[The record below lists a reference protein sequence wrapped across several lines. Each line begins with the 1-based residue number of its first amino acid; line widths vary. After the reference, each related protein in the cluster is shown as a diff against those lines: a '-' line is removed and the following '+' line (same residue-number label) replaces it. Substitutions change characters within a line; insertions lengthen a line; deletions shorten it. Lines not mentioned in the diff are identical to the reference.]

1 MKLVRF
7 GPKGEEKP
15 GIVDAAGTV
24 RSLEDHVYDIDGQVL
39 SDTSL
44 QELSNLDLT
53 TLPEVGEGERL
64 GPCVGN
70 IGKILCIGLNYSD
83 HAAEAGMEVP
93 PEPVLF
99 TKATSAIN
107 GPNDDVLLPRGS
119 EKTDWECELAVVIG
133 TEAKYV
139 SEEEALDYVA
149 GYCIVNDISERAY
162 QIERA
167 GQWVKG
173 KSCDTFAP
181 IGPWLVTKDEVPDPQ
196 NLSMWLEV
204 NGVRYQEGST
214 KTMVYGV
221 AHVVSYLSH
230 FMSLQPGDVISTG
243 TPPGVGMGMNPQIY
257 LKAGDVMELGIQ
269 GLGVQKQKVVSD
281 ET

>member
-7 GPKGEEKP
+7 GEKGNEKP
-15 GIVDAAGTV
+15 GVLDNQGNI
-24 RSLEDHVYDIDGQVL
+24 RSLEGHLDDIDGCSIAAGAFDRIAGL
-39 SDTSL
+39 DMDSL
-44 QELSNLDLT
+44 
-53 TLPEVGEGERL
+53 PVIEGARL

-83 HAAEAGMEVP
+83 HAAEAGMDVP
-93 PEPVLF
+93 REPVLF

-119 EKTDWECELAVVIG
+119 VKTDWECELAIVIG
-133 TEAKYV
+133 KHAKYV
-139 SEEEALDYVA
+139 SEDEALDYVA
-149 GYCIVNDISERAY
+149 GYCILNDVSERAY
-162 QIERA
+162 QIEST

-181 IGPWLVTKDEVPDPQ
+181 IGPWLVTKDEIPDPQ

-204 NGVRYQEGST
+204 NGKRFQEGT
-214 KTMVYGV
+214 TETMVFGV
-221 AHVVSYLSH
+221 RHLISYLSR

-243 TPPGVGMGMNPQIY
+243 TPPGVGMGQTPPVY
-257 LKAGDVMELGIQ
+257 LKAGDEMVLGIQ
-269 GLGVQKQKVVSD
+269 GLGVQRQNVVA
-281 ET
+281 E

>member
-7 GPKGEEKP
+7 GEKGNEKP
-15 GIVDAAGTV
+15 GVLDNQGNI
-24 RSLEDHVYDIDGQVL
+24 RSLEGHFDDIDGCSIAAGAFDRIAGL
-39 SDTSL
+39 DMDSL
-44 QELSNLDLT
+44 
-53 TLPEVGEGERL
+53 PVIEGARL

-83 HAAEAGMEVP
+83 HAAEAGMDVP
-93 PEPVLF
+93 REPVLF

-119 EKTDWECELAVVIG
+119 VKTDWECELAIVIG
-133 TEAKYV
+133 KHAKYV
-139 SEEEALDYVA
+139 SEDEALDYVA
-149 GYCIVNDISERAY
+149 GYCILNDVSERAY
-162 QIERA
+162 QIEST

-181 IGPWLVTKDEVPDPQ
+181 IGPWLVTKDEIPDPQ

-204 NGVRYQEGST
+204 NGKRFQEGT
-214 KTMVYGV
+214 TETMVFGV
-221 AHVVSYLSH
+221 RHLISYLSR

-243 TPPGVGMGMNPQIY
+243 TPPGVGMGQTPPVY
-257 LKAGDVMELGIQ
+257 LKAGDEMVLGIQ
-269 GLGVQKQKVVSD
+269 GLGVQRQMVVA
-281 ET
+281 E